1 MHLRVVSS
9 RSTDR
14 DKYCD
19 QGALVCC
26 ITINYTQFWNANFL
40 SDTEHTHGVSSV
52 SLAYTSLFSLTGI
65 HQSDWHTP
73 VSLAHTAAGAHD
85 TPESEEVKM
94 LQEEPSPCE
103 PTNATRSALLPDTAT
118 PVQSRT
124 PAFGSA
130 LQVRPASVL
139 RSGKK
144 ERLKTARNT
153 SKAPHQKT
161 RTSASRPRETLEK
174 APHKNTR
181 AKSTSTQ
188 EEASQDHA
196 AEGQKCR
203 APRSS
208 ATAAQPLRCS

>member
-1 MHLRVVSS
+1 MESLQSH
-9 RSTDR
+9 
-14 DKYCD
+14 
-19 QGALVCC
+19 
-26 ITINYTQFWNANFL
+26 W
-40 SDTEHTHGVSSV
+40 HTPASSV
-52 SLAYTSLFSLTGI
+52 SLAYTSLTGI
-65 HQSDWHTP
+65 HQSRQSDWHTP

-208 ATAAQPLRCS
+208 ATATQPLRCS